1 MITGIKILI
10 RSIDALNEWVGRSVS
25 WLVLAIV
32 LLVCYDITMRYLLS
46 AGILSGFSHN
56 SGALQELQWHFF
68 ALIFLLGGAY
78 TLKHDEHVRVDI
90 VYQSSWMNSRQRAL
104 VNFIG
109 SSLFL
114 IPFCLIIIYSSYPFV
129 YDSYLHHETSPDAGG
144 LTHRYLLKLAIP
156 LGFSLLLLQGISQSL
171 TNLLLLLGYRVED
184 K

>member
-1 MITGIKILI
+1 MITAAKRLI
-10 RSIDALNEWVGRSVS
+10 RAINALNEWVGKTVS
-25 WLVLAIV
+25 WLVLAVV
-32 LLVCYDITMRYLLS
+32 LLICFDITVRYLLS
-46 AGILSGFSHN
+46 AGILFGFSYQA
-56 SGALQELQWHFF
+56 GALQELQWHFF

-90 VYQSSWMNSRQRAL
+90 FYQSAWMTPKRRAW

-109 SSLFL
+109 SFLFL

-144 LTHRYLLKLAIP
+144 LTHRYLLKFAIP
-156 LGFSLLLLQGISQSL
+156 LGFSLLLLQGISQGL
-171 TNLLLLLGYRVED
+171 TNLLLLLGYQVED